1 LANRVSQSGR
11 EPVGAGPLSH
21 GRVSQFGREYLYVED
36 RSKARISQSGREPV
50 QAGPVSEMRVTQFG
64 REVIRKDGQMG
75 SADYG
80 RMAALITQG
89 GRFGW

>member
-50 QAGPVSEMRVTQFG
+50 SEMRVTQFG